1 MEYIRRFF
9 EAPVF
14 EDEEKTRAAE
24 LVNTILI
31 SLVILGVVALA
42 SITIFGRDIQPAQFA
57 AVIALIVI
65 ALGLGF
71 PLRSGY
77 VKAVS
82 VAIVVALT
90 IMITVAL
97 GSGGTVRAPSIA
109 IFILTSVIAGLTL
122 GRQAAY
128 WSTAVN
134 ILIFSGLVYGEMNGF
149 LRTPAYNVNVQQIL
163 IFSISAVMTVILLNQ
178 ALRRIQFALDQLA
191 ELNIGLEQRV
201 AARTKALE
209 TSTEVSRRLSTIT
222 NKEELVKEVVEQVQ
236 DAFGYYHAHVYLY
249 DNEKKDLLMVG
260 GTGEAGTAMLANKH
274 KVPKGRGLVGRAA
287 ENNEPVLV
295 ADTSRDPGWLPNP
308 LLPETKSEVAI
319 PISFGEQV
327 QGVLDVQHNMAG
339 GLSQDDVDSLQ
350 SIANQVAIALQNIH
364 QYEETQKTAAQL
376 SEALDMAKLAYWEY
390 DVARDRFMFND
401 HFYSI
406 FHTTAEREGGYEL
419 SSAQYAQR
427 LVYPEDAPLV
437 GAEIEKALAS
447 TDRHYS
453 TQLEHRVLFA
463 DGEIG
468 YISVK
473 VHIERDSDGNIVR
486 YYGANQ
492 DITESKRYEEFALQ
506 RAQQQEALNSISQK
520 IQGTATIEEAMQV
533 TARELGHALGKRQ
546 TLVALDPVALKVT
559 DPSIGGRS

>member
-9 EAPVF
+9 GAPIF
-14 EDEEKTRAAE
+14 DDEEKTRTAE

-31 SLVILGVVALA
+31 SLVVLGVVALA
-42 SITIFGRDIQPAQFA
+42 SIAIFGRDTQPAQFV
-57 AVIALIVI
+57 AVIVLIVI

-82 VAIVVALT
+82 VTIVVALT
-90 IMITVAL
+90 FMITLAL

-128 WSTAVN
+128 WSTVIN
-134 ILIFSGLVYGEMNGF
+134 VLIVAGLVYGEVNGL
-149 LRTPAYNVNVQQIL
+149 LRTPTFNVNFQQVL

-178 ALRRIQFALDQLA
+178 ALERIQIAFNQLA
-191 ELNIGLEQRV
+191 ELNAGLEERV
-201 AARTKALE
+201 VERTKALE
-209 TSTEVSRRLSTIT
+209 TTTEVSRRLSNIL
-222 NKEELVKEVVEQVQ
+222 NQRKLVIEVVEQVRE
-236 DAFGYYHAHVYLY
+236 AFGYYHVHIYLY
-249 DNEKKDLLMVG
+249 GEDENDLLMTG
-260 GTGEAGTAMLANKH
+260 GTGDAGAAMLANKH
-274 KVPKGRGLVGRAA
+274 KVQKGRGLVGRAA
-287 ENNEPVLV
+287 EKNEPVLV
-295 ADTSRDPGWLPNP
+295 PDTTQDPDWLPNP

-319 PISFGEQV
+319 PISIGDQV
-327 QGVLDVQHNMAG
+327 LGVLDVQHNISS

-364 QYEETQKTAAQL
+364 QYEETQQTAAQL

-390 DVARDRFMFND
+390 DVARDRFKFND

-419 SSAQYAQR
+419 SSAQYAER
-427 LVYPEDAPLV
+427 LVHPEDVPMV
-437 GAEIEKALAS
+437 GGEIEKALAS

-463 DGEIG
+463 DGGIG

-473 VHIERDSDGNIVR
+473 VHIERDSEGNIIR

-492 DITESKRYEEFALQ
+492 DVTERRRLEESALQ
-506 RAQQQEALNSISQK
+506 RARQQEALNSISQK
-520 IQGTATIEEAMQV
+520 IQSTATIEDAMQV
-533 TARELGHALGKRQ
+533 AARELGHALGQRQ
-546 TLVALDPVALKVT
+546 TMVALDP
-559 DPSIGGRS
+559 SILSDDGKRTISE